1 MPTYYEKVRNIKHPE
16 VFVYI
21 LPWHTNKIF
30 VIAWVPF
37 VVVRGILAY
46 GAGRG
51 KMEIK

>member
-1 MPTYYEKVRNIKHPE
+1 MYQRIFSSNTKALRDYVP
-16 VFVYI
+16 I
-21 LPWHTNKIF
+21 LPWQTNKIF